1 MSANATVTTWLD
13 GRIQT
18 VPADDPRI
26 AEQERLRVRLMHVVN
41 MRRLALHER
50 RGYLVNVERREGVE
64 AAEAL
69 RVAFTADWEARRA
82 QR

>member
-1 MSANATVTTWLD
+1 MTATVTTWLD

-41 MRRLALHER
+41 MRRLALHVR

-69 RVAFTADWEARRA
+69 RAAFTADWEARRA

>member
-1 MSANATVTTWLD
+1 MTATVTTWLD

-69 RVAFTADWEARRA
+69 RAAFTADWEARRA

>member
-1 MSANATVTTWLD
+1 M
-13 GRIQT
+13 
-18 VPADDPRI
+18 
-26 AEQERLRVRLMHVVN
+26 RLMHVVN

-50 RGYLVNVERREGVE
+50 REYLANVERREGAE

-69 RVAFTADWEARRA
+69 RAAFTADWEARRA

>member
-50 RGYLVNVERREGVE
+50 REYLANVERREGVE

>member
-1 MSANATVTTWLD
+1 MTATVTTWID
-13 GRIQT
+13 GRTQT

-50 RGYLVNVERREGVE
+50 REYLANVERREGAE

-69 RVAFTADWEARRA
+69 RAAFTADWEARRA

>member
-1 MSANATVTTWLD
+1 MTATITTWLD

-50 RGYLVNVERREGVE
+50 RWYLVNVERREGVE

>member
-1 MSANATVTTWLD
+1 MTATVTTWLD

-50 RGYLVNVERREGVE
+50 RWYLVNVERREGVE

>member
-1 MSANATVTTWLD
+1 MTATITTWLD